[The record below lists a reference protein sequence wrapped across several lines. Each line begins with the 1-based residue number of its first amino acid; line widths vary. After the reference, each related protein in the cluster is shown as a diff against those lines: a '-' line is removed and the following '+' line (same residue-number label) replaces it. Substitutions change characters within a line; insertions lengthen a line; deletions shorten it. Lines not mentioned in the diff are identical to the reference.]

1 MRCFKKLRSNLS
13 FWEALKYLEN
23 IENEKAFISLPNSD
37 VAYYFDKDDEL
48 RKVSLEEDVCDYWVT
63 LRRKN
68 LFVNLWEVWACTN
81 TKDIFISLKC
91 FDKGE

>member
-23 IENEKAFISLPNSD
+23 IENEKAFISLPNAD

-63 LRRKN
+63 LRRKD